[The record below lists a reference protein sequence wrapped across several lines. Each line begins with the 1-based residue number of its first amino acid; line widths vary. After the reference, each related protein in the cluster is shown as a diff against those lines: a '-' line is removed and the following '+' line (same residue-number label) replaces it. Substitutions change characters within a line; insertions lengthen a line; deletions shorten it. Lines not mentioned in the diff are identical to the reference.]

1 MRHYV
6 HVRLRVHTSD
16 SRGEYQL
23 HSSWRGW
30 RDQVSKFLQQ
40 EASLKLASV
49 DSIGFWQ
56 ISSQP
61 LWWCRKSSSSQ
72 WWFHGL
78 LGWYWCW
85 TVLIMDPHVHLCFTL
100 LIRHISHYMVHKIY
114 FNQWVK
120 WKNSLGICFLCIFT
134 PVILSI
140 PSIKQQRCNQK
151 ESFSP
156 RVTTSAPNPLVS
168 CILILSLQRLLHAAS
183 KSLTQLSVVTRHV
196 SPDLWHTASRKA
208 LQDDWSSSQKV
219 LEERFNFQRA
229 HHFRFHIAVFM
240 HWTAFVVLIL
250 HCCPS

>member
-23 HSSWRGW
+23 HSFWRGW
-30 RDQVSKFLQQ
+30 RDQVSKLLQQ

-61 LWWCRKSSSSQ
+61 L

-100 LIRHISHYMVHKIY
+100 LIRHISHNMVHKIY

-120 WKNSLGICFLCIFT
+120 WKK
-134 PVILSI
+134 LSWHLLSVYFHSCD

-168 CILILSLQRLLHAAS
+168 CILILCLQRLLHAAS

-240 HWTAFVVLIL
+240 HWTAYVVLIL